1 MERDEYYAKIQAY
14 KSKKLEH
21 ASNGLKGQMRDNHT
35 YYKREGQPGNYR
47 YYYSKEEYDAAHN
60 KLEKVEV
67 ETTDNS
73 NEKKGFVTKIK
84 DKAKEEIYTIKENA
98 VKKIEGFREKYG
110 KTLGKGD
117 SHFAK
122 QYKDWD
128 DIEEEILNKYNFK
141 TEADVINYGVDKFFD
156 EVEAALE
163 AEKEKQEYAEEQWKL
178 KEVYEKRMDKI
189 WAEIKKLPDSEKFSF
204 YDSIGI
210 KDADNSSEFYE
221 ELSNIALPNGW
232 DETIDGSEDGKIQD
246 YGTAYCEAIITMY
259 DYLSKAYNDWKK
271 SNK

>member
-1 MERDEYYAKIQAY
+1 MERDEYYARIQAY

-67 ETTDNS
+67 ETTDNG

-84 DKAKEEIYTIKENA
+84 DKAKEEINTVKENA
-98 VKKIEGFREKYG
+98 VKRIEGFRETYG
-110 KTLGKGD
+110 KKLGKGD
-117 SHFAK
+117 SDFVN

-141 TEADVINYGVDKFFD
+141 TEADVINYGVDKFLD

-178 KEVYEKRMDKI
+178 KEVYDSRIEKI
-189 WAEIKKLPDSEKFSF
+189 WKEIKKLPDSDKFSF
-204 YDSIGI
+204 YDSIGM
-210 KDADNSSEFYE
+210 KDANTEREFYD
-221 ELSNIALPNGW
+221 ELCKLALPDSW
-232 DETIDGSEDGKIQD
+232 QEVYDSDDGKIQD
-246 YGTAYCEAIITMY
+246 YGLALCNGIISMY
-259 DYLSKAYNDWKK
+259 EYLSKTYNDWKK